1 LKVGRIVVLEVQIL
15 NQELKERLAKKIS
28 ESEFSATDLPD
39 FLTAFCEIS
48 NEAEDIQSETQGW
61 TTNVQLDITDADK
74 FWLRA
79 TDGTFTSGTGSID
92 APDATLRT
100 SGEIAARVFAGEKD
114 ATAAYMEGSL
124 KVDGKLSEA
133 LKLRTIIGLVLEK
146 LQE

>member
-1 LKVGRIVVLEVQIL
+1 MNE
-15 NQELKERLAKKIS
+15 ELKQQLAKKIS
-28 ESEFSATDLPD
+28 ESEFSASYLPD

-48 NEAEDIQSETQGW
+48 NEAEDIQSEAKGW
-61 TTNVQLDITDADK
+61 SANLQLDITDADK
-74 FWLRA
+74 FWLKA
-79 TDGTFTSGTGSID
+79 VDGTFTSGTGSID
-92 APDATLRT
+92 SPDTTLRT
-100 SGEIAARVFAGEKD
+100 TGDVAARVFTGEKD